1 MAKKILLVEDDQDV
15 REALKLR
22 IEADGYEVV
31 QAGDG
36 EEGLSVYEQEQPD
49 MIVLDTGMP
58 KMDGF
63 TFVKTFK
70 SKYDISKVPI
80 LVLTARTGMKEPFE
94 LEGVKAFLTK
104 PCSGTDLLNK
114 IKTVLTD

>member
-1 MAKKILLVEDDQDV
+1 MAKKILLIEDDSDV

-36 EEGLSVYEQEQPD
+36 EEGLVVYEREKPD
-49 MIVLDTGMP
+49 LIILDTGLP

-63 TFVKTFK
+63 TFLKVFK
-70 SKYDISKVPI
+70 SKHAIETMPI
-80 LVLTARTGMKEPFE
+80 IVLTGRSGMKEPFE
-94 LEGVKAFLTK
+94 LEGVRAFLTK
-104 PCSGTDLLNK
+104 PCSGDELIEEIRSILA
-114 IKTVLTD
+114 

>member
-1 MAKKILLVEDDQDV
+1 MAKKILLIEDDTDV

-22 IEADGYEVV
+22 IEADGFEVA

-36 EEGLSVYEQEQPD
+36 EEGLTVYEREKPD
-49 MIVLDTGMP
+49 LIILDTGMP

-63 TFVKTFK
+63 TFVKMFK
-70 SKYDISKVPI
+70 SKYSIEKNPI
-80 LVLTARTGMKEPFE
+80 LVLTGRSGMREPFE

-104 PCSGTDLLNK
+104 PCSGEELVEK
-114 IKTVLTD
+114 IKSILD